1 MAQAVINPRIRGF
14 ICTTAH
20 PEGCAVNVRRQIAL
34 AEQAGLSGKVGN
46 ALVIGSSAGYGLSSL
61 ITLAFGLKAK
71 VLGCCFE
78 RPGKEA
84 KAGSAGF
91 YNLAEVHR
99 QAKARGLTVE
109 TLNGDAFAAAGKE
122 AAIAA
127 LKTRFGKVDYVVYSV
142 ATPRRTDPVD
152 GQTYTSVLKPIGA
165 PYSAKTIDL
174 DTDEVKDLTITPAN
188 DDEIKATTK
197 VMGGD
202 DWQMWIQALLDADLL
217 APGCRTVA
225 YSYIGPKI
233 THAVY
238 RAGTIG
244 RAKDHLESTAHK
256 LDALLQQKVG
266 GHAWVSVN
274 KALVTQASSAIPV
287 VTLYISLLYKVMK
300 EQGTHEGTIEQ
311 MIRLWK
317 DHLGPGKTPGV
328 DDHGRIRIDDLEM
341 AAKVQAETD
350 ALWNRVDTGNLKSI
364 SDYEGFKR
372 EFRSLFGFEVDGVD
386 YGAAVE
392 VEAALA

>member
-99 QAKARGLTVE
+99 QAKAKGLTVE
-109 TLNGDAFAAAGKE
+109 TLNGDAFAPAGKE

-127 LKTRFGKVDYVVYSV
+127 LKARFGKVDYVVYSV